1 MATTLSRAR
10 TLRKNLTDTERVLWY
25 SLRQRQ
31 IMGLKFRRQVPL
43 GRYIVDFLCYEA
55 RLIIELDGGQHS
67 EKRQEQ
73 YDRQH
78 TQWLEQQCYRVQR
91 FWNHEVLQHL
101 DNVLEVIWELCQI
114 YRSNQDATYP
124 PSYPS
129 PARGEG
135 TL

>member
-1 MATTLSRAR
+1 
-10 TLRKNLTDTERVLWY
+10 
-25 SLRQRQ
+25 
-31 IMGLKFRRQVPL
+31 MGLKFRRQVPL

-55 RLIIELDGGQHS
+55 RLIIELDGGQHG

-91 FWNHEVLQHL
+91 FWNHEVLQYL
-101 DNVLEVIWELCQI
+101 DDALEVIWGLCQI
-114 YRSNQDATYP
+114 YRSIQDSNYP
-124 PSYPS
+124 PSCPS